1 MVHHIVMWKFKPEI
15 EENKRPELKKAMKE
29 SLEGLVGK
37 VPGLLSLE
45 FVDAPLETS
54 THDIALVSTLEKAE
68 DVAVYA
74 KHPAHVAAADTYI
87 RPYVTER
94 ACLDYQ

>member
-37 VPGLLSLE
+37 VPGLLNLE
-45 FVDAPLETS
+45 FVDWRKPKMS
-54 THDIALVSTLEKAE
+54 QCM
-68 DVAVYA
+68 
-74 KHPAHVAAADTYI
+74 PNI
-87 RPYVTER
+87 RPMSPR
-94 ACLDYQ
+94 RIRI